1 MQVIGING
9 SPRKGWNTDLLV
21 QEALKGVASKGAKTE
36 LIQLYDLSFK
46 GCISCF
52 ECKRVG
58 GKSLGHCAVDDELKP
73 VLAKIEKADALIIG
87 TPIYVNEV
95 TASVRALVERLTFQ
109 YITYRKDGTLLNTHR
124 INTALI
130 FDMNVLESQLDD
142 LGYRAKFKEYETR
155 FNRIIGPVKSMYVTG
170 TLQTTDYSKYDMTLM
185 SETERKKRREEI
197 FPQDLQRAFTLG
209 AGLADS

>member
-1 MQVIGING
+1 MQALGING

-21 QEALKGVASKGAKTE
+21 QEALKGAASKGAQTE

-58 GKSLGHCAVDDELKP
+58 GKNLGHCAVEDDLKP
-73 VLAKIEKADALIIG
+73 VLAKIEKADALIIS
-87 TPIYVNEV
+87 TPIYINEV

-109 YITYRKDGTLLNTHR
+109 YLTYRKDGALLNPHR

-130 FDMNVLESQLDD
+130 FNMNVLESQLDAV
-142 LGYRAKFKEYETR
+142 GYRVKFKEYEAR
-155 FNRIIGPVKSMYVTG
+155 FNRIIGPTKIMHVTG
-170 TLQTTDYSKYDMTLM
+170 TLQTKDYSKYDMTLM
-185 SETERKKRREEI
+185 SETERKKRRDEV

-209 AGLADS
+209 AGLID